1 MYLQLCFAKE
11 NSHHNPLIVTTHL
24 KILRTFK
31 KFNKFSELSFQ
42 TVESFQ
48 MMLKSKIFSPFTS
61 TIIAV
66 MPIKIF
72 VVLVNWIVCK
82 MHEQLILKRNKQKT
96 FIKMTVVPLH
106 FLMGIRWLNIKSRF
120 IINGLKNNTLNYQ
133 KPIEANKSK
142 YRSISTVF
150 NAYSEDWGLN

>member
-48 MMLKSKIFSPFTS
+48 MMHI
-61 TIIAV
+61 
-66 MPIKIF
+66 
-72 VVLVNWIVCK
+72 N
-82 MHEQLILKRNKQKT
+82 
-96 FIKMTVVPLH
+96 
-106 FLMGIRWLNIKSRF
+106 LNI
-120 IINGLKNNTLNYQ
+120 L
-133 KPIEANKSK
+133 
-142 YRSISTVF
+142 TVYF
-150 NAYSEDWGLN
+150 HYHCCHADQNFRCAC

>member
-72 VVLVNWIVCK
+72 VVLVN
-82 MHEQLILKRNKQKT
+82 
-96 FIKMTVVPLH
+96 
-106 FLMGIRWLNIKSRF
+106 
-120 IINGLKNNTLNYQ
+120 
-133 KPIEANKSK
+133 
-142 YRSISTVF
+142 
-150 NAYSEDWGLN
+150 